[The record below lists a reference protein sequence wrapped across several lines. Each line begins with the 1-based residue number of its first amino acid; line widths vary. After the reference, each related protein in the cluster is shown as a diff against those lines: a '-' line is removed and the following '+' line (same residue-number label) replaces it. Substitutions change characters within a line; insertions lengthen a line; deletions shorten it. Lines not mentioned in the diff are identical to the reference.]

1 MNNTC
6 EPQTSNQTADPLG
19 GHQIWEVVLIVLVT
33 GPLSFITI
41 VGNLLVVI
49 SFRVNS
55 QLRTISNYYL
65 LSLAVADLILGT
77 VSMNLYTAYIIK
89 GRWMLGSRAC
99 DLWLAL
105 DYVASNASV
114 MNLLVISFDRYFSV
128 TRPLTYRAKRTP
140 KRAGLLITLAWVVS
154 FVLWA
159 PAILFWPH
167 VSDRSQDD
175 AKDCSIPFLTQPLP
189 TFGTAIAAFY
199 LPVSIMIILYWRIYW
214 EIENRAKGLAKF
226 VGSVSSSTGNSM
238 KGDKQS
244 DYHNSTHSSLCS
256 SMERNSD
263 RCPGVPRKPPV
274 GCFPGRQKKHPRV
287 TGDAPGPPPTEA
299 VRNYKEACSNSSWN
313 IDDEDDDGPTSSSTE
328 EEEEQDLKGMPPSA
342 SNPAVIKLKDLQ
354 CRSGDQR
361 EIPALPGQTY
371 SHPPLRKHRA
381 LDLSLRKQ
389 PKTKRRI
396 NTIIREKKAART
408 LSAILLAFI
417 LTWTPY
423 NIMVLASL
431 SHCVPAK
438 LWQLGYWLCYVN
450 STVNPMCYALCN
462 DSFRATFKALL
473 LCRRADAKSWET
485 ELKREQ
491 PPKQLEENETFQLLP
506 IGFHR
511 VWNGWVGL
519 GFLGPLLIT
528 GVRTIECGADLVENG
543 HEDCGRSGELE
554 IWYAGLLK
562 PSTPPP

>member
-1 MNNTC
+1 MNHTC
-6 EPQTSNQTADPLG
+6 EPQASNKTADPLG
-19 GHQIWEVVLIVLVT
+19 GHPIWEVVLIVLVT

-41 VGNLLVVI
+41 LGNLLVVI

-89 GRWMLGSRAC
+89 GQWMLGHLAC

-140 KRAGLLITLAWVVS
+140 KRAAVLITLAWVVS
-154 FVLWA
+154 FALWA
-159 PAILFWPH
+159 PAILLWPH
-167 VSDRSQDD
+167 VDGKQPGEEDKEV
-175 AKDCSIPFLTQPLP
+175 KDCSIPFLAVPPL

-226 VGSVSSSTGNSM
+226 VGSVSSSAGNSI
-238 KGDKQS
+238 KEDKRPSHQ
-244 DYHNSTHSSLCS
+244 NSAQSSLNS
-256 SMERNSD
+256 SMERHSEKYQ
-263 RCPGVPRKPPV
+263 GVTRKTSV
-274 GCFPGRQKKHPRV
+274 GCFPGRQKQLPLV
-287 TGDAPGPPPTEA
+287 TADASMLPPPGG
-299 VRNYKEACSNSSWN
+299 VDYKETCSSSLWN

-328 EEEEQDLKGMPPSA
+328 EEHEQDLKGMASSA
-342 SNPAVIKLKDLQ
+342 SNPAVIKLKDRQ
-354 CRSGDQR
+354 GRSEDQQ
-361 EIPALPGQTY
+361 EIPALAGQAF
-371 SHPPLRKHRA
+371 SHPPLRKARP
-381 LDLSLRKQ
+381 LDLSLSKQ

-396 NTIIREKKAART
+396 NMIIREKKAART

-431 SHCVPAK
+431 SYCVPEK

-462 DSFRATFKALL
+462 ESFRATFKTLL
-473 LCRRADAKSWET
+473 LCRKGEAKMWET
-485 ELKREQ
+485 G
-491 PPKQLEENETFQLLP
+491 P
-506 IGFHR
+506 INDKER
-511 VWNGWVGL
+511 L
-519 GFLGPLLIT
+519 
-528 GVRTIECGADLVENG
+528 
-543 HEDCGRSGELE
+543 
-554 IWYAGLLK
+554 YAFCRFPEALRC
-562 PSTPPP
+562 